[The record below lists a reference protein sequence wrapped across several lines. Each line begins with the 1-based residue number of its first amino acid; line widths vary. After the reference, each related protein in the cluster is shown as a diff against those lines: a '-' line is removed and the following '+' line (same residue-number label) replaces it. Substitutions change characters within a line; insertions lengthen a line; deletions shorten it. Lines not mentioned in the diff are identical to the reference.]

1 MTVDFHQAEQLATLD
16 HESLRVVRDRAA
28 GRLLDGDSDL
38 LAREPGVDPF
48 QDDFVEVALVNRL
61 LGEDAQTCVLYRELQ
76 RRSPAHAA
84 GCAAAARPVLRRCG
98 RLRPDDA

>member
-16 HESLRVVRDRAA
+16 HDGLRLVRDRAA

-38 LAREPGVDPF
+38 LPRDPGVDPF

-61 LGEDAQTCVLYRELQ
+61 LGEDEQTCVLYRELQ
-76 RRSPAHAA
+76 RRSPEHAA
-84 GCAAAARPVLRRCG
+84 ACAESARPVLLRCG
-98 RLRPDDA
+98 CLRPDEA

>member
-84 GCAAAARPVLRRCG
+84 GCAPAARPVLRRCG
-98 RLRPDDA
+98 ALRPDDA

>member
-16 HESLRVVRDRAA
+16 HDSLRVVRNRAA

-38 LAREPGVDPF
+38 LPRQPGVDPF
-48 QDDFVEVALVNRL
+48 RDDFVEVALVNRL

-84 GCAAAARPVLRRCG
+84 GCAAAARPVLHRCG
-98 RLRPDDA
+98 LLRPDDA